1 MATEPVEQL
10 ALQALDLARNSLLV
24 NLRFMG
30 AAFARLSLL
39 PVPGATLATDGAH
52 LRYDPAAIARLYAAE
67 PAALARA
74 YLHVV
79 LHNVFLHPY
88 PGEQV
93 DAARWDAACDI
104 VVERVIGELDLP
116 AARTARAARQQAAL
130 ARIDAVLPLA
140 TAETVYRHLAGEG
153 LSDEELAELRAPF

>member
-67 PAALARA
+67 PAAPRVTNSRRQPMPNSFSA
-74 YLHVV
+74 
-79 LHNVFLHPY
+79 
-88 PGEQV
+88 
-93 DAARWDAACDI
+93 AARSSVQPVTNSTSSSDSLTRSASGRNSRIAA
-104 VVERVIGELDLP
+104 
-116 AARTARAARQQAAL
+116 
-130 ARIDAVLPLA
+130 
-140 TAETVYRHLAGEG
+140 
-153 LSDEELAELRAPF
+153 